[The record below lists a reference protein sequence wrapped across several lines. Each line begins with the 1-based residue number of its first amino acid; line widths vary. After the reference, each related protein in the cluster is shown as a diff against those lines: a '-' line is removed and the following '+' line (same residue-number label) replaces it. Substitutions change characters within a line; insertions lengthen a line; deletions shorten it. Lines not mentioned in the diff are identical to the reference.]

1 MASQS
6 RKLNIGRYDIL
17 SYVTFTSYAICSLVI
32 PIALVAMGND
42 LEFPM
47 DGGGMSRG
55 GVLHLMR
62 SAAMVVVLLMC
73 GSLAARFGK
82 RRSVGWAMLL
92 SGSGI
97 ILCAFSEYYWL
108 LLPFM
113 LIAGFGEGICEGLAT
128 PFVETLHPGDP
139 ERYVSIAHSFWP
151 VGTAV
156 SVLGAGKL
164 LDMGVSWRS
173 VLFICGAGSL
183 LVGILYFAGRRGVQ
197 NGFDIL
203 EKANDKSS
211 GIAVGKESRAI
222 LRSGRFW
229 VYCFGMFIGAG
240 AEFTLTFWA
249 ATYLQLNFNATPW
262 QAGVGTAAIAA
273 GMFAGRTLFG
283 YFARERY
290 LKHILLW
297 SSLATIP
304 LTLLLAFLKPEFFP
318 SQTAMYAALMV
329 LLFVSGIGI
338 APYWPVLQVYGVKQ
352 LKEFDSTLLYIY
364 YSAVGVPGC
373 GLFSW
378 LLGACGDR
386 YGLNGAFCMIPATLV
401 VYAVT
406 ILLEGW
412 IFAKKR

>member
-1 MASQS
+1 MSSQS
-6 RKLNIGRYDIL
+6 RKLNIGRYDFLNYI
-17 SYVTFTSYAICSLVI
+17 TFASYAICSLVI
-32 PIALVAMGND
+32 PIVLVAVGKELN
-42 LEFPM
+42 FPM

-62 SAAMVVVLLMC
+62 SAAMVAVLLMC
-73 GSLAARFGK
+73 GAIAARFGK
-82 RRSVGWAMLL
+82 RRVVGWAMIL

-113 LIAGFGEGICEGLAT
+113 QIAGAGEGICEGLAT
-128 PFVETLHPGDP
+128 PFVETLHPEDP
-139 ERYVSIAHSFWP
+139 ERYVSISHAFWP
-151 VGTAV
+151 VGTAI

-164 LDMGVSWRS
+164 LDMGVSWRTI
-173 VLFICGAGSL
+173 LFICGAGAFFIGL
-183 LVGILYFAGRRGVQ
+183 LYFIRRRGRA
-197 NGFDIL
+197 NSFDIL
-203 EKANDKSS
+203 EKAHSGSS
-211 GIAVGKESRAI
+211 NVAIGKESGAI

-229 VYCFGMFIGAG
+229 VYCFAMFIGAG
-240 AEFTLTFWA
+240 SEFTLTFWA

-273 GMFAGRTLFG
+273 GMFVGRTLFG

-290 LKHILLW
+290 LKHILLC
-297 SSLATIP
+297 SSLGTIP
-304 LTLLLAFLKPEFFP
+304 LTVLLAFIKPEVFP

-329 LLFVSGIGI
+329 LLFLAGIGI

-378 LLGACGDR
+378 LIGVLGDR
-386 YGLNGAFCMIPATLV
+386 YGLDGAFCMIPATLV
-401 VYAVT
+401 VYALV